1 MHIYKTYYLINLET
15 KISLGYTNIMGPTM
29 IELTNN
35 KLNEMFESGTIN
47 IKLQWIAEEEL

>member
-1 MHIYKTYYLINLET
+1 MHIYKTYYLINAET

-35 KLNEMFESGTIN
+35 KLNEMFELGTITV
-47 IKLQWIAEEEL
+47 KLQWIAEEEL